1 LRKPKVLI
9 LDDSTS
15 AVDTKTDA
23 LIRHAFAEEL
33 PDTTKIIIAQRVS
46 SVEHADKIIVLD
58 GGKIIA
64 CGKHEELLQSSEVYR
79 EIYEAQTKSKAQ
91 EKTEGGEE

>member
-1 LRKPKVLI
+1 MLI

-23 LIRHAFAEEL
+23 LIRHAFAEEI
-33 PDTTKIIIAQRVS
+33 PDTTKIIIAQRVA
-46 SVEHADKIIVLD
+46 SVEHADKILVLD

-64 CGKHEELLQSSEVYR
+64 SGNHAELMQTSEVYR
-79 EIYEAQTKSKAQ
+79 EIYEAQTKGKETQ
-91 EKTEGGEE
+91 EGGAN